1 MNVLATADEMRRW
14 TVQRKAAG
22 ESVGLVPT
30 MGYLHEAHLSLV
42 DLAKRA
48 SGAVVVSVFVNPT
61 QFGPG
66 EDYEAYPRDEERDL
80 RLCRERGV
88 AAVYLPPVE
97 EMYPEGYAT
106 YVEVEGLGDQLCGA
120 SRPGHFRGVCTV
132 VSKLFNA
139 VQPDVAVFGRKDA
152 QQARILERMTSDLQ
166 FGIRIVLG
174 DTLREH
180 DGLAMSSRN
189 VRLSREHRAQAPA
202 LYRGLR
208 DALRLFERGERS
220 ASEIVRAARE
230 RIERDAP
237 GGDVEYVELVDWNT
251 LAPVTSI
258 ERTALLALAVRF
270 GPVRLIDN
278 VLLEV

>member
-88 AAVYLPPVE
+88 AAVYLPPVS

>member
-258 ERTALLALAVRF
+258 EWTALLALAVRF